1 MAERRRGARGK
12 LKQEDLI
19 SQRFSPYK
27 VMHREA
33 RRIYDRIFATIYGQC
48 VGDALGL
55 LTENLTK
62 EECKK
67 VYGGVSSKLELVH
80 RKLRQDAHRARWPL
94 YHWTDETDQMI
105 LLLQSLIANRGL
117 VVPKD
122 FSRRLLEW
130 SDNGIPELSDRCGQG
145 LDTATKSVLTHP
157 QFSET
162 PQQAAEIVW
171 RNSGCQSATNAAVS
185 RTSILGLHR
194 YNAHSKVMHNALE
207 ICNTTHP
214 DPRCHASVVAVT
226 TAITLMMQRDEKHL
240 KKNGDYDTD
249 AIISDCYVYATRC
262 LLGRFSEIKELKRH
276 MFATSLKD
284 LHLGEVGATNYT
296 IKTVGAAFWALKQKD
311 FRSAIQDI
319 VMEGGDS
326 DANAAVAGSVLGCK
340 LGLSAIPHSWIE
352 SLVSRQW
359 LDRLIE
365 AYLNMMER
373 GKATPKAE
381 TTV

>member
-1 MAERRRGARGK
+1 MAVRRKDGRGK
-12 LKQEDLI
+12 LKQDDAL
-19 SQRFSPYK
+19 SRRFSPYK

-33 RRIYDRIFATIYGQC
+33 RRTYDRIFATVYGQC

-62 EECKK
+62 EECKR
-67 VYGGVSSKLELVH
+67 VYGGVSAKLELVH
-80 RKLRQDAHRARWPL
+80 RKLRQDTHRSRWEL
-94 YHWTDETDQMI
+94 YDWTDETDQMI
-105 LLLQSLIANRGL
+105 LILQSIVGNRGQ

-122 FSRRLLEW
+122 FGRRILDW
-130 SDNGIPELSDRCGQG
+130 SDNGFPELKDRCGPG
-145 LDTATKSVLTHP
+145 LDTATKAVLAHP

-171 RNSGCQSATNAAVS
+171 RNSGCVNATNTAVA
-185 RTSILGLHR
+185 RTSVLGLH
-194 YNAHSKVMHNALE
+194 YYTAHSKVMHNALE

-240 KKNGDYDTD
+240 KKNGDFAVD
-249 AIISDCYVYATRC
+249 AIITDCFTYATRC
-262 LLGRFSEIKELKRH
+262 LLGRYPEIKELKRH
-276 MFATSLKD
+276 MFASSLKD
-284 LHLGEVGATNYT
+284 LQLNEVGRTNFT
-296 IKTVGAAFWALKQKD
+296 LKTVGAAFWAFRQKD

-319 VMEGGDS
+319 VMEGGDA
-326 DANAAVAGSVLGCK
+326 DANAAVAGALLGCK

-352 SLVSRQW
+352 SLVNRRW
-359 LDRLIE
+359 LDGLME
-365 AYLNMMER
+365 EYLNMMER
-373 GKATPKAE
+373 GQAKPKVE